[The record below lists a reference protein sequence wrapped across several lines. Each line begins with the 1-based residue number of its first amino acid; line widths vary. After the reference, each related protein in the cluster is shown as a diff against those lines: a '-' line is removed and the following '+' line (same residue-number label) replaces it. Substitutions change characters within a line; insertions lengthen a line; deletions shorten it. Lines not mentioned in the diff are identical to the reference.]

1 MTDDIMTAPTDRLI
15 PVRDFSGKPAY
26 VNRSN
31 LIEMCINYEIS
42 ASALQIST
50 GDPVYEFKNGDNLLF
65 SLIEVGIPALKNMSD
80 ADLSFYWARARH
92 DYLNLYQNDLLV
104 IEYGV
109 GFTPIPEDIAEQ
121 VMEDIEVERL
131 KQELALEQPEIFTLR
146 DDESEDAPELRAELH
161 KYDHCV
167 ELIMRDQ
174 DQSDDEA
181 RIVRLE
187 MDGTQ
192 LRVLCAN
199 QSKEAGIVVDIPE
212 LGEMDVHSSEY
223 YNAPFVDDDKPQP

>member
-15 PVRDFSGKPAY
+15 PVRGFDDEPVY
-26 VNRSN
+26 VKRSD
-31 LIEMCINYEIS
+31 LLDMCLNYEIS
-42 ASALQIST
+42 ASAVQIST

-65 SLIEVGIPALKNMSD
+65 SLIEVGTPALKSMSD

-92 DYLNLYQNDLLV
+92 DYLNLFKDGLLF
-104 IEYGV
+104 IENGIF
-109 GFTPIPEDIAEQ
+109 FTPIPEDIAEQ

-131 KQELALEQPEIFTLR
+131 KQELALEKPEIFTLC
-146 DDESEDAPELRAELH
+146 DDESEEAPELRAELH

-174 DQSDDEA
+174 DQSDDQA

-212 LGEMDVHSSEY
+212 LGEMDVHSAEY
-223 YNAPFVDDDKPQP
+223 FRAPFVDDEKPQP